1 MPCTAPTITL
11 LEPFRP
17 ALYLPPPL
25 GRRCSRC
32 ARGTLL
38 ARGRRTVTAALWY
51 TGHEQDPHFSTF
63 HQVLNRARWSP
74 LQASR
79 HVLTL
84 LSETFVPAGGTLDS
98 VIDETRERR
107 WGRRSAHGVAAPDA
121 GLAWGRAT
129 SPGDVYGHCL
139 VVSLWLNT
147 ATYSVGPH
155 ARSRRETAPQGP
167 LVS

>member
-1 MPCTAPTITL
+1 MPKRTLMPCTTPNITL

-17 ALYLPPPL
+17 VLYLPPPP

-51 TGHEQDPHFSTF
+51 TGHEQDPHFSMF
-63 HQVLNRARWSP
+63 HQVLHRARWSP

-107 WGRRSAHGVAAPDA
+107 WGAKIRKRGHERD
-121 GLAWGRAT
+121 RAL
-129 SPGDVYGHCL
+129 SSHEG
-139 VVSLWLNT
+139 
-147 ATYSVGPH
+147 
-155 ARSRRETAPQGP
+155 Q
-167 LVS
+167 